1 MEEITT
7 YRELREYFLS
17 RYYGYCRTKLNHKSR
32 WSEGES
38 EVGYAYS
45 EFDNS
50 FDTPVEKLMLEVLS
64 LILDAGRAK
73 ENIQEYH
80 RSAIRKIFDENEL
93 SDMLKKIPAEDASEL
108 KSDLRILGFIS

>member
-17 RYYGYCRTKLNHKSR
+17 RYYGYCRTKLNHNSQ

-38 EVGYAYS
+38 EVGYAYG

-73 ENIQEYH
+73 ESIQEYH
-80 RSAIRKIFDENEL
+80 RSAIRKILDENEL
-93 SDMLKKIPAEDASEL
+93 SNMLKKFRRKTQASL
-108 KSDLRILGFIS
+108 KVT

>member
-1 MEEITT
+1 
-7 YRELREYFLS
+7 
-17 RYYGYCRTKLNHKSR
+17 
-32 WSEGES
+32 
-38 EVGYAYS
+38 
-45 EFDNS
+45 
-50 FDTPVEKLMLEVLS
+50 MLEVLS

-80 RSAIRKIFDENEL
+80 RSAIEKIFDENEL